1 MSLVTRCPQCATAFR
16 VLPAQLSAKGG
27 KVRCGKCTAVFDGVS
42 HLVADAAPETVEPSP
57 QLGLFEAGQRSRHV
71 STGPDPATATAGR
84 RIAAEPGPSHDE
96 TPQVMVEDIEFLA
109 ERPAPRRFN
118 VAWTLMC
125 LIAIAALGA
134 QAAFHFR
141 TELGVLLPD
150 LRPVLAAAC
159 DAIGC
164 ELRLPRRPELMSI
177 ESSELQADG
186 QREAVIVLNAV
197 LRNRAPFPQEFPALE
212 LTLTD
217 AGEQPLARRVLQPL
231 DYVRER
237 GGAEMVP
244 QGIAPGAEYV
254 LRVPLDARRVAAT
267 GYRLYLFYP

>member
-42 HLVADAAPETVEPSP
+42 HLVADAAPESVEPSP
-57 QLGLFEAGQRSRHV
+57 QLGLFEPGQRPRHV
-71 STGPDPATATAGR
+71 STGPDPAATTVAR
-84 RIAAEPGPSHDE
+84 RPPSEPAEPHDE
-96 TPQVMVEDIEFLA
+96 IPQAAAEDIEFLV
-109 ERPAPRRFN
+109 ERPVPRRFN
-118 VAWTLMC
+118 VAWSLLC
-125 LIAIAALGA
+125 LIATAVLAA

-150 LRPVLAAAC
+150 LRPTLAAAC

-164 ELRLPRRPELMSI
+164 EVRLPRRPELMSI
-177 ESSELQADG
+177 ESSELQADA

-237 GGAEMVP
+237 GGAEMIP
-244 QGIAPGAEYV
+244 QGIAPGAEYI
-254 LRVPLDARRVAAT
+254 LRVPLDARRVSAT